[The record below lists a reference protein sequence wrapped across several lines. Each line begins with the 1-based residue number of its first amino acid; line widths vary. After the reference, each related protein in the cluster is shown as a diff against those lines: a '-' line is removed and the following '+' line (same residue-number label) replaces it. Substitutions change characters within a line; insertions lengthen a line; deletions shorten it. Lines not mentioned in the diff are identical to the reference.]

1 MRKAI
6 AHLQGEF
13 AAVRTGR
20 ASSAL
25 VEKLK
30 VDYYGSEVPLQQL
43 AGFGVPEPR
52 VLTISPYD
60 KGTIKAIEKA
70 IQQSDLGINPSNDGQ
85 IIRLMFPELTEERRK
100 DLVKVVRN
108 RAEEGRVAVRN
119 VRRQARHDLEALEK
133 DGEIGKDDLDRA
145 EKELEKRTHEVVAEI
160 DELLKHKEQELLR
173 SDLDVAD
180 APGRRSGVDATAE
193 RRAGRPAARV

>member
-1 MRKAI
+1 MSDDGDEMKGLVIDECADKMRKAV
-6 AHLQGEF
+6 AHLQSEF

-25 VEKLK
+25 VEKLR
-30 VDYYGSEVPLQQL
+30 VDAYGSDVPLQQL

-70 IQQSDLGINPSNDGQ
+70 IQQSDLGVNPSNDGQ
-85 IIRLMFPELTEERRK
+85 VIRLVFPELTEDRRK
-100 DLVKVVRN
+100 ELVKVVRH

-119 VRRQARHDLEALEK
+119 ARRHARHELEGLEK
-133 DGEIGKDDLDRA
+133 DGDISKDDLDRT
-145 EKELEKRTHEVVAEI
+145 EKDLEKRTHEVVAEI
-160 DELLKHKEQELLR
+160 DEMLKHKEAELL
-173 SDLDVAD
+173 SI
-180 APGRRSGVDATAE
+180 
-193 RRAGRPAARV
+193 

>member
-1 MRKAI
+1 MSGDGDEMRVLVIDDCHDKMRKAVQ
-6 AHLQGEF
+6 HLQAEF

-30 VDYYGSEVPLQQL
+30 IDAYGSEVPLQQI

-70 IQQSDLGINPSNDGQ
+70 IQQSDLGVNPSNDGQ
-85 IIRLMFPELTEERRK
+85 IIRLTFPELTEERRK
-100 DLVKVVRN
+100 GFVKVVRN

-119 VRRQARHDLEALEK
+119 SRRHARQELESLEK
-133 DGEIGKDDLDRA
+133 DGEISKDDLDRA
-145 EKELEKRTHEVVAEI
+145 EKELEKHTHEVVAEI
-160 DELLKHKEQELLR
+160 DDMLKHKEQELL
-173 SDLDVAD
+173 SI
-180 APGRRSGVDATAE
+180 
-193 RRAGRPAARV
+193 

>member
-1 MRKAI
+1 MSNDGDEMKALVLDECADKMRKAI
-6 AHLQGEF
+6 AHLQSEF

-25 VEKLK
+25 VEKLR
-30 VDYYGSEVPLQQL
+30 VDAYGSDVPLQQL

-70 IQQSDLGINPSNDGQ
+70 IQQSDLGVNPSNDGQ
-85 IIRLMFPELTEERRK
+85 VIRLVFPELTEDRRK
-100 DLVKVVRN
+100 EMVKVARN

-119 VRRQARHDLEALEK
+119 ARRHARHELEGLEK
-133 DGEIGKDDLDRA
+133 DGEISQDDLDRT
-145 EKELEKRTHEVVAEI
+145 EKDLEKRTHEVVAEI
-160 DELLKHKEQELLR
+160 DEMLKHKETELL
-173 SDLDVAD
+173 SI
-180 APGRRSGVDATAE
+180 
-193 RRAGRPAARV
+193 